1 MNFLYEFN
9 YKKITYK
16 SLIFSSLLLVA
27 YFAFFHDFLFN
38 TLLFLFLLISIISV
52 ISIAKYYLFEA
63 YFKIFLWLAILIVL
77 GLAIPLLTELVVL
90 EGDINRMNTIFKFY
104 FESWIILNIAISIII
119 PIIFIE
125 HLPSLKS
132 KIAFFSVLS
141 SISLIA
147 LIYPILAIGVR
158 VSDRFSNN
166 THGLDGM
173 KFMEKNVYYIN
184 DKPIDLNESYM
195 AINWLNQ
202 NISGNP
208 NIVEASGNLYSWTS
222 RISIYTGLPTVLGWD
237 WHQKQQRS
245 LEVNSIAKRKNDID
259 TFYNT
264 LSDEYMIDFLDYYGI
279 ELIILGPL
287 EKTLYENKGLMKF
300 NNLNNKF
307 VEIYN

>member
-1 MNFLYEFN
+1 
-9 YKKITYK
+9 
-16 SLIFSSLLLVA
+16 
-27 YFAFFHDFLFN
+27 
-38 TLLFLFLLISIISV
+38 
-52 ISIAKYYLFEA
+52 
-63 YFKIFLWLAILIVL
+63 
-77 GLAIPLLTELVVL
+77 
-90 EGDINRMNTIFKFY
+90 
-104 FESWIILNIAISIII
+104 
-119 PIIFIE
+119 
-125 HLPSLKS
+125 
-132 KIAFFSVLS
+132 
-141 SISLIA
+141 
-147 LIYPILAIGVR
+147 
-158 VSDRFSNN
+158 
-166 THGLDGM
+166 M
-173 KFMEKNVYYIN
+173 KFMKNNVYYIN
-184 DKPIDLNESYM
+184 DQPIDLNESYM

-307 VEIYN
+307 VDIYNEDNFRIIRYLGVGDE

>member
-1 MNFLYEFN
+1 
-9 YKKITYK
+9 
-16 SLIFSSLLLVA
+16 
-27 YFAFFHDFLFN
+27 
-38 TLLFLFLLISIISV
+38 
-52 ISIAKYYLFEA
+52 
-63 YFKIFLWLAILIVL
+63 
-77 GLAIPLLTELVVL
+77 
-90 EGDINRMNTIFKFY
+90 MNTIFKFY
-104 FESWIILNIAISIII
+104 FESWIILNISISIII

-125 HLPSLKS
+125 HLSSFKS

-264 LSDEYMIDFLDYYGI
+264 LSDEYMLDFLDYYGI

-307 VEIYN
+307 VEIYNEDNFRIIRYLGVGDE